1 MGGWQTKSLR
11 KRIWRVVCSYKC
23 AEASGQDRG
32 VTLATPKSSSPLQA
46 IEKKQLKSSLIRVF
60 GVPICDGHPF
70 GGNGKL
76 LGNSPAKLEL
86 AGGTLWRQELHLS
99 KEKQLEITG
108 PKRLGLKSRMNQP
121 QDNTR
126 PATRTGAASELA
138 AVPVVME
145 ARSLKKIYGSGAK
158 TLAVL
163 SDANL
168 TLRQGEMVAI
178 VAPSGAGKSTLLHLL
193 AALDTPT
200 SGTVYFA
207 NKPVETNDDIAL
219 AEFRNRAVGFLWQRH
234 QLLPDFT
241 AAENVAMPLL
251 LRGEDFTSALGMA
264 RKWLAEVGLEN
275 RADHRAGEL
284 SGGEQQR
291 VAIARALVTGP
302 TVLLADEPTGD
313 LDEQNAWAVFELLER
328 LHRTHRLTSL
338 IATHNLALAARCDR
352 ILGLE
357 HGVLQT
363 RGAAALAS
371 EAPGGEAR

>member
-1 MGGWQTKSLR
+1 MT
-11 KRIWRVVCSYKC
+11 
-23 AEASGQDRG
+23 
-32 VTLATPKSSSPLQA
+32 
-46 IEKKQLKSSLIRVF
+46 
-60 GVPICDGHPF
+60 
-70 GGNGKL
+70 
-76 LGNSPAKLEL
+76 
-86 AGGTLWRQELHLS
+86 
-99 KEKQLEITG
+99 
-108 PKRLGLKSRMNQP
+108 QP
-121 QDNTR
+121 QDNASQAVR
-126 PATRTGAASELA
+126 SIAPRAGGAAS
-138 AVPVVME
+138 VVME
-145 ARSLKKIYGSGAK
+145 ARSLKKIYGRGEKS
-158 TLAVL
+158 LAVL

-168 TLRQGEMVAI
+168 SLRQGEMVAI

-207 NKPVETNDDIAL
+207 NKAIETNDDIAL

-241 AAENVAMPLL
+241 AAENVAMPLF

-264 RKWLAEVGLEN
+264 RKWLAEVGLED

-302 TVLLADEPTGD
+302 SVLLADEPTGD

-328 LHRTHRLTSL
+328 LHRTHGLTSL
-338 IATHNLALAARCDR
+338 VATHNLALAARCDR

-363 RGAAALAS
+363 RGAAAPAS
-371 EAPGGEAR
+371 EAPGGEAS

>member
-1 MGGWQTKSLR
+1 MTAQAQNANQTS
-11 KRIWRVVCSYKC
+11 
-23 AEASGQDRG
+23 
-32 VTLATPKSSSPLQA
+32 
-46 IEKKQLKSSLIRVF
+46 
-60 GVPICDGHPF
+60 
-70 GGNGKL
+70 
-76 LGNSPAKLEL
+76 
-86 AGGTLWRQELHLS
+86 
-99 KEKQLEITG
+99 
-108 PKRLGLKSRMNQP
+108 
-121 QDNTR
+121 
-126 PATRTGAASELA
+126 ASELRNA
-138 AVPVVME
+138 NVVLE
-145 ARSLKKIYGSGAK
+145 TRGLKKTYGSGDK
-158 TLAVL
+158 LLSVL
-163 SDANL
+163 VDANL
-168 TLRQGEMVAI
+168 VLRQGEMVAI

-207 NKPVETNDDIAL
+207 TKAIESINERAL

-241 AAENVAMPLL
+241 AAENVGMPLL
-251 LRGEDFTSALGMA
+251 LRGDDFTSALGMA

-302 TVLLADEPTGD
+302 SVLLADEPTGD

-328 LHRTHRLTSL
+328 LHRTHKLTSL

-357 HGVLQT
+357 HGVLRT
-363 RGAAALAS
+363 REASAAAS
-371 EAPGGEAR
+371 GAPGGEAS